1 MKKLLFSLKGLLF
14 LATVLLLAACSSPVN
29 LPEDGEAEILINGAD
44 LTSENFG
51 FYERKLLENE
61 GENVTIA
68 FSCDMFVVNNSNGSA
83 NLMWQIYQPDIN
95 QFPMIS
101 FNSFNKGNSGWTS
114 ISGSADVTLT
124 KDNYFYLSTYQL
136 TPADFKIYIK
146 NFKLVVT
153 SDSNQRTYTANGE
166 TAKENSMSDDN
177 WLNEKVPSLCKTY
190 ESYIPRVGFASTG
203 TELESSSI
211 QKGLKKHGNTTTM
224 GNEFKPQFICAWWG
238 QNPKIAA
245 ETFTASNGQTISVP
259 VLNGLSNFD
268 KYLGICKT
276 LGIKMRGHVLV
287 WHSQTEDAFF
297 CEDYDSKKEL
307 VTPEVMT
314 ARQEWY
320 IKTVLEY
327 VDNWEKTNNNGE
339 HIIWAWD
346 VVNEAVADDAS
357 GGTYLRGSTSGST
370 GGSKWYSIYKSDEF
384 IVNAFRF
391 ANKYAPADVKLC
403 YNDYNEY
410 QSNKMPGI
418 LSLLDSIIAA
428 KNDATLPTRIDVMGM
443 QSHTSVNTS
452 AATYETAVKEYIAK
466 GLDIHVTEL
475 DIATESSYDPD
486 QLAKHYKD
494 YFTVFLNNRKT
505 DTSNG
510 IECVTIWGYNDETTW
525 LNTESQI
532 KWHGNCTQ
540 YPLLLEKN
548 SDGEMVIKKAFTS
561 VIEAA
566 TSY

>member
-1 MKKLLFSLKGLLF
+1 MKKLFNSLLGLLF
-14 LATVLLLAACSSPVN
+14 FGTVLFLAACSSPVN
-29 LPEDGEAEILINGAD
+29 LPDDSEAEIIINGAE
-44 LTSENFG
+44 LTSSNFG

-61 GENVTIA
+61 GESVTVA
-68 FSCDMFVVNNSNGSA
+68 FSCDMFVVNNSSSSG
-83 NLMWQIYQPDIN
+83 NLMWQIYQPDIQ

-101 FNSFNKGNSGWTS
+101 FTTFNKGNSGWTS
-114 ISGSADVTLT
+114 ITGSADVKLS

-136 TPADFKIYIK
+136 NPADYKIYIK
-146 NFKLVVT
+146 NFNLVVT
-153 SDSNQRTYTANGE
+153 SDTTKRVYTATDE
-166 TAKENSMSDDN
+166 TSNTNSMSDNN

-190 ESYIPRVGFASTG
+190 EAYIPNVGFASEG
-203 TELESSSI
+203 SELESPAM
-211 QKGLKKHGNTTTM
+211 QKGLQKHGNTTTM

-238 QNPKIAA
+238 QNPKLSA

-297 CEDYDSKKEL
+297 CEDYDKNKDL
-307 VTPEVMT
+307 VSPEIMT

-327 VDNWEKTNNNGE
+327 VDKWEKENNSGK

-357 GGTYLRGSTSGST
+357 GSTYLRGSTSGSKD
-370 GGSKWYSIYKSDEF
+370 GSKWYSIYKSNEF
-384 IVNAFRF
+384 IINAFRF

-410 QSNKMPGI
+410 QSNKTPGI

-428 KNDATLPTRIDVMGM
+428 ENDATLPTRIDVMGM
-443 QSHTSVNTS
+443 QSHSSVKTS
-452 AATYETAVKEYIAK
+452 ASTYETAVKAYIAK

-475 DIATESSYDPD
+475 DIATETMYDPNK
-486 QLAKHYKD
+486 LAQHYAD
-494 YFTVFLNNRKT
+494 YFKVFLDNRKT
-505 DTSNG
+505 ETDHG
-510 IECVTIWGYNDETTW
+510 IECVTIWGYNDEKTW
-525 LNTESQI
+525 LNTQSQMQ
-532 KWHGNCTQ
+532 WHGNCKQ
-540 YPLLLEKN
+540 FPLLLEKN
-548 SDGEMVIKKAFTS
+548 ADGEIVIKKAFTS
-561 VIEAA
+561 VIQTAEN
-566 TSY
+566 Y